1 MRRDQPSVSQSPRP
15 TGTEVSMRNEI
26 SILVVDDESLMRNLI
41 FKILGQEDYRIELAG
56 SAEEALESLSRKEF
70 QLVIS
75 DIKMPGQN
83 GIELLKKIKA
93 DHPQTGVVMMTAY
106 GDTYTVREVLLSGAE
121 EYITKPFKS
130 KELNAAVERAYWRVL
145 SSQVASGKA
154 APENEEDQS
163 DTVK

>member
-1 MRRDQPSVSQSPRP
+1 MK
-15 TGTEVSMRNEI
+15 NEI
-26 SILVVDDESLMRNLI
+26 NILVVDDESLMRNLI
-41 FKILGQEDYRIELAG
+41 FKILGQEDYKVELAG
-56 SAEEALESLSRKEF
+56 SAEEALESLSQKEF
-70 QLVIS
+70 QLVVS
-75 DIKMPGQN
+75 DIKMPGKN

-93 DHPQTGVVMMTAY
+93 DHPQTGVLMMTAY

-145 SSQVASGKA
+145 SSQVGNGEA